1 MSTGRLA
8 GKRALVTGGGSG
20 IGRATAVRF
29 AAEGARVAV
38 LDADEPGARR
48 TVAEIEAAGGDA
60 LALAADVSDE
70 GQVERALGEAVA
82 ALRGLDI
89 LVANAGVQL
98 FGEDTRAH
106 ELALDVWERT
116 LAVNLTGVFLTCKHG
131 IRALLA
137 SGGGSV
143 VCTGSP
149 TGLFGLSRGFDA
161 YSASKA
167 GAMGLARVL
176 ASDYAEDGIRV
187 NVAVPGFTET
197 PLVASLLASD
207 EEVAR
212 RVQRIPLRR
221 PGLPE
226 DVTGL
231 MVYLASDESAYA
243 TGGIF
248 CVDGGIT
255 AV

>member
-1 MSTGRLA
+1 
-8 GKRALVTGGGSG
+8 
-20 IGRATAVRF
+20 
-29 AAEGARVAV
+29 
-38 LDADEPGARR
+38 
-48 TVAEIEAAGGDA
+48 
-60 LALAADVSDE
+60 
-70 GQVERALGEAVA
+70 
-82 ALRGLDI
+82 
-89 LVANAGVQL
+89 VQL

-197 PLVASLLASD
+197 PLVKSILDDPGATAAL
-207 EEVAR
+207 VGG
-212 RVQRIPLRR
+212 IPLGR
-221 PGLPE
+221 PGTPADAAAMIIHLLG
-226 DVTGL
+226 DDL
-231 MVYLASDESAYA
+231 SYA
-243 TGGIF
+243 TGAFFVI
-248 CVDGGIT
+248 DGGMT

>member
-1 MSTGRLA
+1 MRLA

-29 AAEGARVAV
+29 AGEGARVAV
-38 LDADEPGARR
+38 LDRD
-48 TVAEIEAAGGDA
+48 EAAARTTVEALEDG
-60 LALAADVSDE
+60 LALPADVTDE
-70 GQVERALGEAVA
+70 AQVA
-82 ALRGLDI
+82 AAVDTVVAAWGGLDVV
-89 LVANAGVQL
+89 VANAAVQL
-98 FGEDTRAH
+98 FGEDARAH

-116 LAVNLTGVFLTCKHG
+116 LAVNLTGAFLTCKHG
-131 IRALLA
+131 IRAMLA

-143 VCTGSP
+143 IVTGSP
-149 TGLFGLSRGFDA
+149 TGLFGLSPGFDA

-176 ASDYAEDGIRV
+176 ATDYAPDGIRV

-197 PLVASLLASD
+197 PLVRTIFEQP

-212 RVQRIPLRR
+212 RAERIPLRR
-221 PGLPE
+221 PGQPE
-226 DVTGL
+226 DLTGL
-231 MVYLASDESAYA
+231 MVFLASDDSAYA

-248 CVDGGIT
+248 TVDGGIT
-255 AV
+255 AI